1 MTPLTHRS
9 ASELAA
15 LIRAREV
22 SSEEVVDAHLD
33 HIAEVN
39 PRINALVVVAADRAR
54 VEAKAADA
62 AMARGEDVG
71 ALHGVPFTIKDC
83 IDTDGVVTTWG
94 TAGRAGHV
102 PDGDATVVAR
112 LRGAGAILTGKTNLP
127 ELAMSYDTDNAL
139 FGPTRNPHNLEHSPG
154 GSSGG
159 AAAALAS
166 FMTPLEIG
174 TDAAG
179 SIRIPAHF
187 CGITGLK
194 PTAGRVSRAGT
205 SGWKNSH
212 IEAFVQVGPMARTVA
227 DLALALPVIAGP
239 DGVDPAIPPV
249 ALGLHGDVDVS
260 TLRVGV
266 FTENGIDSADEAT
279 AQAVATAA
287 RMLADTG
294 AAVEQ
299 VAPPGIDRLPD
310 VVSRIIVG
318 DGALWMARLLDE
330 VGTGA
335 STFGTF
341 PLRPPFSGEDY
352 VKLLEDRER
361 LKADLLAFMQ
371 NFDVLVCPVTAGPA
385 LKIGEAGAAARPPGF
400 TFTHPF
406 NLTGWP
412 VAVVRAGTSPEGLP
426 IGVQLVAHPWRED
439 VALAAAAVVEAAA
452 EDWPP
457 PSTQRYD
464 PRMARAKKD
473 LGLEAENEAAAV
485 PDGEPA
491 EAPTDGFHAKRLLA
505 ISETAGSLAGV
516 WRPGDLERL
525 RNEWCLSDMTVP
537 SQD

>member
-22 SSEEVVDAHLD
+22 SSEEVVEAHLD
-33 HIAEVN
+33 RIAGEN
-39 PRINALVVVAADRAR
+39 PRINAVVAVASDRAR
-54 VEAKAADA
+54 AEAKAADA
-62 AMARGEDVG
+62 ALARGEDVG
-71 ALHGVPFTIKDC
+71 PLHGVPFTAKDC
-83 IDTDGVVTTWG
+83 IDTEGVVTTWG
-94 TAGRAGHV
+94 TTGRAQRV
-102 PDGDATVVAR
+102 PDADATVVAR
-112 LRGAGAILTGKTNLP
+112 MREAGGILTGKTNLP

-187 CGITGLK
+187 CGIAGLK

-205 SGWKNSH
+205 SGWKASH
-212 IEAFVQVGPMARTVA
+212 IEAFVQVGPMARTIA
-227 DLALALPVIAGP
+227 DLALTLPIIAGP
-239 DGVDPAIPPV
+239 DGFDPAIPPV
-249 ALGLHGDVDVS
+249 PPGTHGDVDVA
-260 TLRVGV
+260 TLRVGT
-266 FTENGIDSADEAT
+266 FTENGIDTADEAT

-287 RMLADTG
+287 RALGDSG

-299 VAPPGIDRLPD
+299 VAPPGLDRLPD

-318 DGALWMARLLDE
+318 DGGWWMARLLDE

-352 VKLLEDRER
+352 VALLEDRER
-361 LKADLLAFMQ
+361 LKTDLLAFMQ
-371 NFDVLVCPVTAGPA
+371 DFDVLVCPVTAGPA
-385 LKIGEAGAAARPPGF
+385 LTIGTAGAAARPPGF

-412 VAVVRAGTSPEGLP
+412 VAVVRVGTSPDGLP
-426 IGVQLVAHPWRED
+426 IGVQIVAHPWRED
-439 VALAAAAVVEAAA
+439 VALAAAGVVEAATGG
-452 EDWPP
+452 WQPP
-457 PSTQRYD
+457 P
-464 PRMARAKKD
+464 
-473 LGLEAENEAAAV
+473 G
-485 PDGEPA
+485 
-491 EAPTDGFHAKRLLA
+491 
-505 ISETAGSLAGV
+505 
-516 WRPGDLERL
+516 
-525 RNEWCLSDMTVP
+525 
-537 SQD
+537 

>member
-22 SSEEVVDAHLD
+22 SSEEVVEAHLD
-33 HIAEVN
+33 RIAEEN
-39 PRINALVVVAADRAR
+39 PRINAVVTVAADRAISQ
-54 VEAKAADA
+54 AKAADA
-62 AMARGEDVG
+62 ALARGDQPG
-71 ALHGVPFTIKDC
+71 PLQGVPFTIKDC
-83 IDTDGVVTTWG
+83 IDTEGVITTWG
-94 TAGRAGHV
+94 TSGRAGHV
-102 PDGDATVVAR
+102 PDADATVVAR

-139 FGPTRNPHNLEHSPG
+139 FGATRNPHNLEHSPG

-166 FMTPLEIG
+166 GMTPLEIG
-174 TDAAG
+174 SDTAG

-187 CGITGLK
+187 CGVAGLK

-205 SGWKNSH
+205 AGWQASH
-212 IEAFVQVGPMARTVA
+212 IEQFTQVGPMARTVA
-227 DLALALPVIAGP
+227 DLALTLPIIAGP
-239 DGVDPAIPPV
+239 DGLDPAIHPV
-249 ALGLHGDVDVS
+249 VLGSPGEVDVAA
-260 TLRVGV
+260 LRVGA
-266 FTENGIDSADEAT
+266 FTENGIDTAGEAT

-287 RMLADTG
+287 RMLAG
-294 AAVEQ
+294 AGATVEQ
-299 VAPPGIDRLPD
+299 IAPPGLDRLPD

-361 LKADLLAFMQ
+361 LKTDLLAFMQ
-371 NFDVLVCPVTAGPA
+371 DFDVLVCPVTAGPA

-452 EDWPP
+452 GDWPP
-457 PSTQRYD
+457 PS
-464 PRMARAKKD
+464 A
-473 LGLEAENEAAAV
+473 
-485 PDGEPA
+485 
-491 EAPTDGFHAKRLLA
+491 
-505 ISETAGSLAGV
+505 
-516 WRPGDLERL
+516 
-525 RNEWCLSDMTVP
+525 
-537 SQD
+537 